1 MLTLCETKLSHLI
14 VHQFPSLSDQRG
26 FKRVAISI
34 GGHSSAYH
42 SVLSLYCLLKEAR
55 KIEVKLLV
63 TLPQMLQTP
72 IESFCSTV
80 FFISIPSNAG
90 INEAPSSNVISG
102 KECSFLETL
111 LWANHRFAV
120 CRRENAFTHQL
131 LEVDLLRIWTLGKII
146 TIRRELC
153 HWTGLFTQP
162 NDCHQFGKVP
172 NISLIFSQS
181 KMRHS
186 KKITPEIFQMD
197 SQKNYKSLICV
208 RLFWR
213 EKSLFPVIGTGWNI
227 LTPSRK
233 T

>member
-14 VHQFPSLSDQRG
+14 VHQFSSLSDQRG

-63 TLPQMLQTP
+63 TLLQMLQTP

-90 INEAPSSNVISG
+90 INEAPSSTVISG

-120 CRRENAFTHQL
+120 YPVKNAL
-131 LEVDLLRIWTLGKII
+131 LFRIELSRIWTAAKILIVRGKQ
-146 TIRRELC
+146 TTQNRA
-153 HWTGLFTQP
+153 FTQP

-172 NISLIFSQS
+172 NIALIFSQS

-186 KKITPEIFQMD
+186 KKIKPEIFQMD

-208 RLFWR
+208 LLFWR

-233 T
+233 I